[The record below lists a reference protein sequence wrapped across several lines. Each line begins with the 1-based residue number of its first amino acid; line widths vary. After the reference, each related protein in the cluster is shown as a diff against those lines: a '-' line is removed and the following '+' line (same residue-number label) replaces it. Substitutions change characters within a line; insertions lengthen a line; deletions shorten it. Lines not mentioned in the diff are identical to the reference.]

1 MSRIDEEVTPIILPD
16 GSTINRRIRRGMQ
29 RDYILLNGRSKFVYL
44 ICGKYFVVDNMPWE
58 LTDSKFYV
66 II

>member
-1 MSRIDEEVTPIILPD
+1 MSRIDEEVTTVILPS
-16 GSTINRRIRRGMQ
+16 GEKIQRRIRRGMQ

-44 ICGKYFVVDNMPWE
+44 ICGKYFVVDNMSWE